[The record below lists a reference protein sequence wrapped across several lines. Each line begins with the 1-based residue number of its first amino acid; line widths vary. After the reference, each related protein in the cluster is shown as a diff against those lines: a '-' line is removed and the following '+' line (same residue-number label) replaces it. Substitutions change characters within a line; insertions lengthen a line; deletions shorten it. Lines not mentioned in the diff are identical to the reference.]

1 MKERETIMAIIVE
14 TSALENMTVTEG
26 NLHIVDLLQ
35 AAELIPS
42 DVADELRQA
51 IAEDYDGFDMY
62 SELERVLDLPFI
74 LEGPSFAV
82 ATTWDDLTIDD

>member
-1 MKERETIMAIIVE
+1 MTLLVE
-14 TSALENMTVTEG
+14 TSALENMTVPEG

-35 AAELIPS
+35 SSELIPA

-51 IAEDYDGFDMY
+51 IAEDYDGFDMHA
-62 SELERVLDLPFI
+62 ELERVLDLPFI

-82 ATTWDDLTIDD
+82 ATTWDDLTADD